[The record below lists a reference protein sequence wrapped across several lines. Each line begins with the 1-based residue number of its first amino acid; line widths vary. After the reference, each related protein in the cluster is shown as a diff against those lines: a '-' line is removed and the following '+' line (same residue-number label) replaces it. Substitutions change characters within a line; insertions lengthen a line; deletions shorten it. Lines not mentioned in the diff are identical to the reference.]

1 MSPCKSATATMIVMA
16 LERNY
21 GPTIDMVE
29 EQMSDYFIKNKRPKS
44 QLSPSAAA
52 LAEERRLNRDGF
64 VGSVK
69 GFDPQGSNERAFGA
83 CVPISWVS

>member
-1 MSPCKSATATMIVMA
+1 MTVMA
-16 LERNY
+16 LEMNS

-29 EQMSDYFIKNKRPKS
+29 EQMRDCFIKNKRPKK

-69 GFDPQGSNERAFGA
+69 GFDPQGSKERALELVYQFHG
-83 CVPISWVS
+83 

>member
-1 MSPCKSATATMIVMA
+1 MTVMA
-16 LERNY
+16 LERNS

-29 EQMSDYFIKNKRPKS
+29 EQMRDCFIKNKRPKK
-44 QLSPSAAA
+44 QLSPSVAA

-69 GFDPQGSNERAFGA
+69 GFDPRGSKERALELVYQFHG
-83 CVPISWVS
+83 